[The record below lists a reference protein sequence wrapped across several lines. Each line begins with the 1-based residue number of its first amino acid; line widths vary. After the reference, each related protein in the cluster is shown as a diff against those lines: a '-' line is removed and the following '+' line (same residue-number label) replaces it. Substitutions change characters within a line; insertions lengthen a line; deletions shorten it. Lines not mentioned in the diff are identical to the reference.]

1 MYRNILWRGAPEDVS
16 PTKGKGGVYKGKSH
30 KASQGN
36 MMGQFKQV
44 LGLSVQD
51 WLVVVRL
58 GVSKAELRVPS
69 LSLDSI
75 VTGSHQALLTLIS
88 FLGSS
93 FSGSFF
99 RGPHCC

>member
-1 MYRNILWRGAPEDVS
+1 
-16 PTKGKGGVYKGKSH
+16 
-30 KASQGN
+30 
-36 MMGQFKQV
+36 MGQFQQV

-51 WLVVVRL
+51 WLVVVGL
-58 GVSKAELRVPS
+58 GVSMAELRVPS

-93 FSGSFF
+93 CSGSFF
-99 RGPHCC
+99 RGPHCLLFTPFRLCVLLASPICTLKAQRKFPLSISIVN

>member
-1 MYRNILWRGAPEDVS
+1 
-16 PTKGKGGVYKGKSH
+16 
-30 KASQGN
+30 

-58 GVSKAELRVPS
+58 GVSTAELRVPS

-75 VTGSHQALLTLIS
+75 VTGSHQALLTLID
-88 FLGSS
+88 L
-93 FSGSFF
+93 
-99 RGPHCC
+99 CCFARLRCEEASQPICVQT